1 MEKEKKE
8 KKEKKKKKNPLLIAI
23 EKRLSRKDNVSPA
36 ATFIKNQKNKN
47 KLLQD
52 LMK

>member
-1 MEKEKKE
+1 MKKE
-8 KKEKKKKKNPLLIAI
+8 EEKKKKKKKNLLLDAI

-47 KLLQD
+47 KLYKD

>member
-1 MEKEKKE
+1 MEKEK
-8 KKEKKKKKNPLLIAI
+8 KKKKKNPLLAAI

-36 ATFIKNQKNKN
+36 ATFVKNQKNKN

>member
-1 MEKEKKE
+1 MEKKK
-8 KKEKKKKKNPLLIAI
+8 KKKKKNPLLAAI

>member
-1 MEKEKKE
+1 MDKK
-8 KKEKKKKKNPLLIAI
+8 KKKKKKKNPLLTAI

-36 ATFIKNQKNKN
+36 ATFIKNQKNKQ